1 MPQDSSLN
9 NSLNQS
15 CLVSDLHLSCGRNCQ
30 ASPELQRQQRLSVV
44 WRRQSRRRKHVRL
57 RVQWQ
62 SKAAPQQWENC
73 GLSPEG
79 AAGPRIPCRV
89 PQAPRQEHEN
99 RPCPDPTEKAPG
111 PAATTES
118 GTSLRILSEEVSAG
132 LQQQQS
138 QLQTKVQTLLPWM
151 LQVYKDCQNLRR
163 PLPGLAD
170 HCSKCWHQQH
180 HQPSKRLITKDV
192 RHLPLFCQW
201 DCVGPEE
208 EAEHVSAEAEVKE
221 KFGHCLRGR
230 RGRMLTVITLRHHP
244 PTPQYRSKRTLSSLE
259 HQEMVHYVHSKL
271 FDPGGHRDD
280 LHSCL

>member
-1 MPQDSSLN
+1 MRVPR
-9 NSLNQS
+9 
-15 CLVSDLHLSCGRNCQ
+15 VPG
-30 ASPELQRQQRLSVV
+30 
-44 WRRQSRRRKHVRL
+44 
-57 RVQWQ
+57 VQWP
-62 SKAAPQQWENC
+62 KAAPQQWENC
-73 GLSPEG
+73 GLSPKG
-79 AAGPRIPCRV
+79 AAGPRISCRV

-111 PAATTES
+111 PAAATTES
-118 GTSLRILSEEVSAG
+118 GTSFRLLLSEEVSAG

-151 LQVYKDCQNLRR
+151 LQVYKDCQNLSR
-163 PLPGLAD
+163 PLPGPAN
-170 HCSKCWHQQH
+170 HSSKCWQQQH

-192 RHLPLFCQW
+192 RHLPLLRQW
-201 DCVGPEE
+201 DCAGPEE

-230 RGRMLTVITLRHHP
+230 RGRILTVITVRHP

-271 FDPGGHRDD
+271 FDPGGHRDVLPVPVIVNLNLFD
-280 LHSCL
+280 CKLSPHRQTVQVIV